1 MTQIPYDD
9 DILAWSE
16 RQAEALRRRS
26 ANELDWDNIAE
37 EIESVGRN
45 EFHAVELLLL
55 QALCHMLKA
64 MAWPQCRDARKWQK
78 EASVF
83 RRQARRRFAPSM
95 RQRFEISEIW
105 ADALDLLPETVD
117 GQPPGPLPA
126 TCPWTLDDLLEG
138 GTARA
143 TGAM

>member
-45 EFHAVELLLL
+45 EFHAVESLLL

-117 GQPPGPLPA
+117 GQPAGPLPA